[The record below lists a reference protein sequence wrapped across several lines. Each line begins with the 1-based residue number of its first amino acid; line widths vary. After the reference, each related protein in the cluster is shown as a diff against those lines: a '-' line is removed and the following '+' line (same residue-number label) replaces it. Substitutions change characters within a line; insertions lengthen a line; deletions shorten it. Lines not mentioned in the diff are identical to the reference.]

1 MGEVGCLKDGHFQN
15 LQVEGHARF
24 HTTDT
29 IHDMFGELQ
38 VHGRIIAQTI
48 ITTGI
53 QRLATDAILTI
64 ATDTSLVLFA
74 HAGASTSRIIT
85 LPVATAGRQFK
96 ILWELTQT
104 GSDRVLT
111 AAGTDT
117 ITGQIFTS
125 VTANAAGDG
134 DVVSVAAA
142 STAITVVDDVFLGS
156 VIDFYCGVAGT
167 WIVNGQLVVD
177 AVGSVPTVTGGG

>member
-15 LQVEGHARF
+15 LQVEGHAIF

-29 IHDMFGELQ
+29 IHDMFGELR
-38 VHGRIIAQTI
+38 VHGVVRTQTI

-64 ATDTSLVLFA
+64 GNDTSLVLFA

-111 AAGTDT
+111 AQGTNT
-117 ITGQIFTS
+117 ITGHIFTT
-125 VTANAAGDG
+125 VTANAGGDG
-134 DVVSVAAA
+134 DVVAVTAGT
-142 STAITVVDDVFLGS
+142 TAITVVDDVFLGS

-177 AVGSVPTVTGGG
+177 AVGSVPSIAGGG